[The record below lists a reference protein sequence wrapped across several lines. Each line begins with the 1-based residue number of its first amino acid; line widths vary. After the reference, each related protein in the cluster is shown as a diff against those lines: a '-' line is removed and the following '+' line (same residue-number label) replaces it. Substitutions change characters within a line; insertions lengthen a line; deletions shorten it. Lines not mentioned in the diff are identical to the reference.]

1 MMQRVAVVIVN
12 YRTPELTLHCV
23 SALAKERAQL
33 PSLRAIVVDGGSAD
47 GSSEKLQEGLRH
59 DNFTGW
65 IELLPLETNGGFGWA
80 NNQAILR
87 LLQGSQPPE
96 YIHLLNP
103 DASIQPGAVLELLQE
118 LESHPEAAACGSLLL
133 GEDGARLGCAF
144 RFPTPTREF
153 ARGLRTAKLTRLLGI
168 QELLLDP
175 GESAEAD
182 WVTGAS
188 VMMRSAA
195 LQNTGLF
202 DDGFFLYFEEVEL
215 MWRLRRAGWTIRHC
229 ARSRVQHVG
238 GAATGVGRS
247 DARGSRRLPDYWH
260 QSRYRF
266 FTLAYG
272 PVKTAL
278 ANIFWLL
285 GHCLWLL
292 RALLQHRLDVVPHE
306 AKDHLRLAW
315 LHPPRCL
322 QRSDT
327 HWTQPPGREAAWSR
341 AAK

>member
-1 MMQRVAVVIVN
+1 MIQRVAVVIVN

-23 SALAKERAQL
+23 SALAEERAQL
-33 PSLRAIVVDGGSAD
+33 PALQAIVVDGGSAD
-47 GSSEKLQEGLRH
+47 GSAEKLQAGLRSSK
-59 DNFTGW
+59 FTGW
-65 IELLPLETNGGFGWA
+65 IELLPLATNGGFGWA

-87 LLQGSQPPE
+87 LLQGSDPPE

-103 DASIQPGAVLELLQE
+103 DASIQPGAVVELLRE

-133 GEDGARLGCAF
+133 DEHGTRLGCAF
-144 RFPTPTREF
+144 RFPTPSREF

-168 QELLLDP
+168 EELMLDP
-175 GESAEAD
+175 GESTDAD

-195 LQNTGLF
+195 LRNIGLF

-247 DARGSRRLPDYWH
+247 GAPGGRRLPDYWH

-266 FTLAYG
+266 FSLTYG

-278 ANIFWLL
+278 ANAFWLA
-285 GHCLWLL
+285 GHCLWLM
-292 RALLQHRLDVVPHE
+292 RALLQRRADVVPHE
-306 AKDHLRLAW
+306 ARDHLRVAW
-315 LHPPRCL
+315 LHPPRSL
-322 QRSDT
+322 QRSYT
-327 HWTQPPGREAAWSR
+327 RWTEPPGREAAWLR
-341 AAK
+341 APR